1 MIGVAD
7 EVVVAMKRVSDAVTR
22 LQGVWMRRGLPFD
35 GLSEAIQEFND
46 ASAALNEAL
55 WEAPGEPDD

>member
-22 LQGVWMRRGLPFD
+22 LQGVWMRRGPPFD
-35 GLSEAIQEFND
+35 ELSEAIQEFSD